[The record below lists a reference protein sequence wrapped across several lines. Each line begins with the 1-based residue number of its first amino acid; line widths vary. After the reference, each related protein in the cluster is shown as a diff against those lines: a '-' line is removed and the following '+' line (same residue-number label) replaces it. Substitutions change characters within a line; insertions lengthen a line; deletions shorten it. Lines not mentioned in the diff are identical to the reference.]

1 MNLECHEVKMK
12 KTIDELL
19 NTPYWIIDIL
29 PKQVP
34 ANSAGQYFNVAKY
47 YMDEKRFEQIKQ
59 KHINVIL
66 KINCYKDI
74 SIDEEKEINPSIERI
89 EKEMKTRYLYIMI
102 GDSMILSEADDTH
115 MTLFNPDEELLELI
129 KDIASKEGLFIW
141 KGV

>member
-1 MNLECHEVKMK
+1 MK

-34 ANSAGQYFNVAKY
+34 ANSAGQYFNIDKY
-47 YMDEKRFEQIKQ
+47 YLDEKRFEQIKQ

-74 SIDEEKEINPSIERI
+74 SIDEEIEINPSIERI

-115 MTLFNPDEELLELI
+115 MTLFNPDEELLELV
-129 KDIASKEGLFIW
+129 KEIASKEGLFVW